1 MLIKLWSLYLHT
13 PLRQISLL
21 VKKCLISAFHP
32 FLIRHSLH
40 WEMWTGEK
48 NWECT
53 DLKHWTLPL
62 FNESSI
68 TFFRV
73 SKIWSGN
80 VPYWFR
86 SVLLSIYH
94 CYQVNDCS
102 SKILVIRGDVH
113 LLRHCQPFSM
123 KKHFAYK
130 RRNVFFFSTK
140 ILSTFC
146 K

>member
-1 MLIKLWSLYLHT
+1 MDG
-13 PLRQISLL
+13 PLLGAYQFLPSTTVLASNNGFRIFTY
-21 VKKCLISAFHP
+21 LISGFFGQMKMAFELCHLTKVYP
-32 FLIRHSLH
+32 LLNTMYIRLMYMHGACQFLPSTSVLAS
-40 WEMWTGEK
+40 K
-48 NWECT
+48 NV
-53 DLKHWTLPL
+53 
-62 FNESSI
+62 SSI
-68 TFFRV
+68 
-73 SKIWSGN
+73 S
-80 VPYWFR
+80 
-86 SVLLSIYH
+86 H